1 MSIKHKTFYPT
12 PRGIS
17 KKDLKELMSK
27 YPSFEKQY
35 SIHNGRV
42 KTLGRMIEKRKERI
56 KQNQEDIKKYRE
68 ELKQKERVM
77 KSLIHFHT
85 PNIWL
90 RKPKP
95 SYPYWRGRV
104 YWSIGKNV
112 KPRVIEFHIISEKQ
126 RKELKLDENG
136 IKEYG
141 VRNFRERL
149 MRGDYDLSTW

>member
-1 MSIKHKTFYPT
+1 MDIKHKTPYPT
-12 PRGIS
+12 PIGIS
-17 KKDLKELMSK
+17 EKDLDELMIK

-42 KTLGRMIEKRKERI
+42 KTLGRMINKRKERI
-56 KQNQEDIKKYRE
+56 KQNQDDIEKFTE
-68 ELKQKERVM
+68 ELENKEKVM

-104 YWSIGKNV
+104 YWGIGKNL
-112 KPRVIEFHIISEKQ
+112 KPKVIEFHIISEKM
-126 RKELKLDENG
+126 RKEMKLDEKG
-136 IKEYG
+136 IIDLG
-141 VRNFRERL
+141 VRNFREKL
-149 MRGDYDLSTW
+149 MRGDYDK